1 MSRTKDGE
9 IRIANKMN
17 EAYHKKIENNFLDI
31 PPYDDEGI
39 SIWTVSR
46 YLKSFAANILNKE
59 LSNLEGKTDVV
70 TKKIERLPEM
80 VKVRI
85 EKKYVHK
92 KEYFSI
98 VLPILTD
105 KYSDLWD
112 WK

>member
-1 MSRTKDGE
+1 
-9 IRIANKMN
+9 MN

-59 LSNLEGKTDVV
+59 LSNLEGKKDVV
-70 TKKIERLPEM
+70 TMEQLEYLKKKIERLPEM